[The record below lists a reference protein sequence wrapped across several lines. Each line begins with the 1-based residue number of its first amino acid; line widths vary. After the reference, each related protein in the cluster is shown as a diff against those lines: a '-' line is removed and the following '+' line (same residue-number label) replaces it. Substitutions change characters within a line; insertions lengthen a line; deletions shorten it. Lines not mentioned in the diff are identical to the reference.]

1 MLKPLLTILTCA
13 TLLTT
18 ACENRQDLPK
28 PRAYPKIVYPKRG
41 YLTYTNPECPFSFGY
56 PQYADIVRD
65 STHFNDPLYND
76 CWFDIFVPD
85 FDCRLYCSYYQIGK
99 EKTLEE
105 LKADAFEMADWHNKK
120 ANYIEEQR
128 IQRGDDLQGI
138 AFRIEGPAATP
149 FEFYLT
155 DNKTHFFR
163 GALYFNT
170 QINTDSLAPLY
181 NFVLEDI
188 ARLIETFEWRN

>member
-1 MLKPLLTILTCA
+1 MFRTFPAILACIA
-13 TLLTT
+13 LSVS
-18 ACENRQDLPK
+18 ACENTHSLPK
-28 PRAYPKIVYPKRG
+28 PRAYPRILYPERG
-41 YLTYTNPECPFSFGY
+41 YLTYTSPECPFNFEY

-65 STHFNDPLYND
+65 SAHLNDAHYSD
-76 CWFDIFVPD
+76 CWFDVFIPA
-85 FDCRLYCSYYQIGK
+85 FDCRLYCSYYRIGQG
-99 EKTLEE
+99 KTLEV
-105 LKADAFEMADWHNKK
+105 LKSDAFEMADWHNKK

-128 IQRGDDLQGI
+128 IQRGDDLQGV

-155 DNKTHFFR
+155 DNKSHFFR

-188 ARLIETFEWRN
+188 AHLIETFEWRN